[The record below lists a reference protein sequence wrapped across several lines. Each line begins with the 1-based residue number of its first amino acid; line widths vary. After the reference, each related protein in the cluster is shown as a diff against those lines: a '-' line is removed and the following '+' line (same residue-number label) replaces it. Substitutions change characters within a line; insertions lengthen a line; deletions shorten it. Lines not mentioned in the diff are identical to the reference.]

1 VFIVPKVSNT
11 WSQKEIIERLKVH
24 TKPPKPTFVSL
35 SEAADICQKHGSSIR
50 YAITVGGIPL
60 NKCYAYKASKVTK
73 TKLFVNLATVKR
85 YYSVA
90 PIEQEEDTTQEETGD
105 LVFDEN
111 GIAIQPVFDLTSAKY
126 RNEILKIKRQQV
138 ALRHDNNQSID
149 RELVSKVAIALGIDL
164 KGFIDRYII
173 EVAPKLSATKTLS
186 ERREV
191 LRTVFND
198 LVKEKVTNISSE
210 FMENFASIKEN

>member
-1 VFIVPKVSNT
+1 MPKVSNT
-11 WSQKEIIERLKVH
+11 WSQKEIIERLKIH

-73 TKLFVNLATVKR
+73 AKLFVCLATVKH

-90 PIEQEEDTTQEETGD
+90 PIEQEEDIEQEDTVD

-111 GIAIQPVFDLTSAKY
+111 GIAIQPVFDLHSAKY
-126 RNEILKIKRQQV
+126 RNEVLKIKRQQV

-149 RELVSKVAIALGIDL
+149 RELVNKVAIALGIDL

-173 EVAPKLSATKTLS
+173 EVAPKLGAAKTLS
-186 ERREV
+186 ERREI

-198 LVKEKVTNISSE
+198 LVKEKITNVSSE
-210 FMENFASIKEN
+210 FMESINSIKEK